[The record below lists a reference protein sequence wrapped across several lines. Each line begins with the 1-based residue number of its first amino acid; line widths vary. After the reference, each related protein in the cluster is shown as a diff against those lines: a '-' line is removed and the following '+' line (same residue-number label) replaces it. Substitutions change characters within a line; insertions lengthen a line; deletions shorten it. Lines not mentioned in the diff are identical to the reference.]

1 MRSISTCPPNASWS
15 VIAIPARPN
24 SIALSI
30 SSFGLTVESISRKLV
45 KSSAYDCEYQIAA
58 LSLASP
64 SLALVIHNML
74 YLVFLFMFR
83 TFFSTSFATGCSG
96 FLAADFHPIDVFIV
110 VLFFPLLKIFLRE
123 TLD

>member
-45 KSSAYDCEYQIAA
+45 KNSAYDCEYQIAA

-64 SLALVIHNML
+64 SLALVIHKVL
-74 YLVFLFMFR
+74 YLAFLFFFR
-83 TFFSTSFATGCSG
+83 TFFLFTLFICRTLFFSFWRN
-96 FLAADFHPIDVFIV
+96 PVYVFIV
-110 VLFFPLLKIFLRE
+110 VFFFPLLKVFLSE

>member
-45 KSSAYDCEYQIAA
+45 KNSACDYEYQIAA

-64 SLALVIHNML
+64 SLAIHKML
-74 YLVFLFMFR
+74 YLAFLFIFR
-83 TFFSTSFATGCSG
+83 TFFLFALLICRTLFLSFWRN
-96 FLAADFHPIDVFIV
+96 PIDVFIV
-110 VLFFPLLKIFLRE
+110 VFFFPLLKIFLRE

>member
-1 MRSISTCPPNASWS
+1 MRSSSTCPPNASWS

-45 KSSAYDCEYQIAA
+45 KNSAYDCEYQIAA

-74 YLVFLFMFR
+74 YLAFLFIFR
-83 TFFSTSFATGCSG
+83 TFFLLTLFICSTL
-96 FLAADFHPIDVFIV
+96 FLAFW
-110 VLFFPLLKIFLRE
+110 
-123 TLD
+123 

>member
-45 KSSAYDCEYQIAA
+45 RSSAYDYEYQISA
-58 LSLASP
+58 LSLG
-64 SLALVIHNML
+64 I
-74 YLVFLFMFR
+74 
-83 TFFSTSFATGCSG
+83 T
-96 FLAADFHPIDVFIV
+96 
-110 VLFFPLLKIFLRE
+110 VLILILKWF
-123 TLD
+123 

>member
-1 MRSISTCPPNASWS
+1 MRSSSTCPPNDSWS

-45 KSSAYDCEYQIAA
+45 RSSACDCEYQIAA

-64 SLALVIHNML
+64 SFVICRML
-74 YLVFLFMFR
+74 YLAFSFMN
-83 TFFSTSFATGCSG
+83 
-96 FLAADFHPIDVFIV
+96 
-110 VLFFPLLKIFLRE
+110 IFKRIIML
-123 TLD
+123 

>member
-1 MRSISTCPPNASWS
+1 MRSSSTCPPSASWS

-45 KSSAYDCEYQIAA
+45 KNSACDYEYQIAA

-64 SLALVIHNML
+64 SFLYRGYIISIFVHEYIQKDNYALNK
-74 YLVFLFMFR
+74 
-83 TFFSTSFATGCSG
+83 TF
-96 FLAADFHPIDVFIV
+96 
-110 VLFFPLLKIFLRE
+110 
-123 TLD
+123 

>member
-30 SSFGLTVESISRKLV
+30 RSFGLTVESIRRKLV
-45 KSSAYDCEYQIAA
+45 KNSACDYEHQIAA

-64 SLALVIHNML
+64 SL
-74 YLVFLFMFR
+74 F
-83 TFFSTSFATGCSG
+83 T
-96 FLAADFHPIDVFIV
+96 
-110 VLFFPLLKIFLRE
+110 
-123 TLD
+123 